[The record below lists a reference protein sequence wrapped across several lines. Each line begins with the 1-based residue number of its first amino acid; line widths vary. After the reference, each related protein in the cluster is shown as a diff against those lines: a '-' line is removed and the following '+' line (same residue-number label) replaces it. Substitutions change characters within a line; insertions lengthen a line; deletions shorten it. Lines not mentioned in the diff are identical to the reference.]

1 MSQAIYWIARSDDDA
16 QEVINKIKGTGI
28 VSNALRVITKP
39 DEIAAITRHMS
50 EEARNAA
57 NGAVGGTVVG
67 VLFGAAVLSTM
78 GSNGIPGLFEAALL
92 LACAAFGGAMFGA
105 IIGSTGIFAAKRIL
119 IAVDIKNAA
128 ECDRLIRQMNGLG
141 VRDARYSV
149 EQAA

>member
-28 VSNALRVITKP
+28 ASDTLRVITKP
-39 DEIAAITRHMS
+39 DEIASVTQRMS

-67 VLFGAAVLSTM
+67 VLFGAAVLGTM
-78 GSNGIPGLFEAALL
+78 GFNGIPGLFEAALL

-119 IAVDIKNAA
+119 IAVDIKNAT
-128 ECDRLIRQMNGLG
+128 ERDRLIRQMNGLG